1 MGGPGHQRR
10 PGPGIARL
18 GALHPWVHSVLVTPV
33 HECVIGM
40 NILILSLLLPL
51 EPRYRAVRK
60 PGLRGEATRAVF
72 CSNSR
77 GPLAKHLPLSIRRG
91 SGQVF
96 RCV

>member
-1 MGGPGHQRR
+1 MAPVFERGMGGRGRQRR

-18 GALHPWVHSVLVTPV
+18 GALHPWVHSVLITPV

-72 CSNSR
+72 RSTVP
-77 GPLAKHLPLSIRRG
+77 GP
-91 SGQVF
+91 
-96 RCV
+96 